1 MFNYSFH
8 NNFCL
13 LVTYKNLSVVW
24 NLSLRFTIIF
34 FALIIYVFTLGCA
47 RSPRPHM
54 SLLWLRQMAAALWLR
69 CEGFSLRG
77 LLWLCSTGSRMHGLQ
92 TLRPAGSRAQ
102 AQRLWYMGFIALQHM
117 EYSWTR
123 DGTCTIGRFLTTRWT
138 IKAVFL
144 KEVTK
149 VICTHA
155 FFLLNTLSKHKDLF
169 KTIPFSPRHNPCILS
184 S

>member
-1 MFNYSFH
+1 MVKHSFH

-13 LVTYKNLSVVW
+13 LGTSKDLSVVW

-34 FALIIYVFTLGCA
+34 FTLIIYVFILGRA

-54 SLLWLRQMAAALWLR
+54 SLLWLRQMGATLWLQ
-69 CEGFSLRG
+69 CAGFSLRG

-92 TLRPAGSRAQ
+92 TLQPAGCSAQ
-102 AQRLWYMGFIALQHM
+102 VQRLWYMGFIALQHM

-123 DGTCTIGRFLTTRWT
+123 DRTCVIDRFLTTRWT

-149 VICTHA
+149 VICTDA
-155 FFLLNTLSKHKDLF
+155 LFLLNTLSKHEDLF